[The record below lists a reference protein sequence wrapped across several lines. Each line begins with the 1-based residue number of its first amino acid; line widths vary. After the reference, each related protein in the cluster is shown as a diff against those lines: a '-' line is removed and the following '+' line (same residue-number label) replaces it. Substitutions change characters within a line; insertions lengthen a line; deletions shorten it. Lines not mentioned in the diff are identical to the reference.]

1 MAPEVLHRVCY
12 GPGAIGKDPAKTYL
26 ASQLSFQPAIL
37 HDYCRH
43 RVRQCDYPGIV
54 AEDGHNVRGTYVA
67 GLTDGDIHRL
77 DVFEGDEYRRIEVK
91 VELPKE
97 AGKFVQAETYLYTA
111 GERRL
116 DKKEWSYEEFRRD
129 KMHRWA
135 DNSNEYQ
142 GRILGTQISA
152 DTDRE

>member
-1 MAPEVLHRVCY
+1 M
-12 GPGAIGKDPAKTYL
+12 
-26 ASQLSFQPAIL
+26 
-37 HDYCRH
+37 
-43 RVRQCDYPGIV
+43 
-54 AEDGHNVRGTYVA
+54 A

-77 DVFEGDEYRRIEVK
+77 DIFEGDEYRRIEVK

-116 DKKEWSYEEFRRD
+116 EKKEWSYDEFRRD

-142 GRILGTQISA
+142 GRLLGTQISG
-152 DTDRE
+152 RY